1 MFTTKTPDADN
12 GNAHHLRGEA
22 AGSRRS
28 VTVVSTVVV
37 ALAMLMAA
45 CSSNDDG
52 VDAETGTA
60 ETVDVT
66 GDATDA
72 DSEAEPASDA
82 DGEVAAG
89 DAAVEEESAAEET
102 PEAVE
107 VAGSVRLITHDSFL
121 VTEGLFD
128 NFTLETGYE
137 VEVVSGGD
145 AGELVSRAIL
155 TAGQPEADV
164 LFGVDN
170 TFLQRALDAELFEP
184 YVSSGLATIPAD
196 LQLDPENRVT
206 PIDFGDVCVNY
217 WSDALDGPAPA
228 GLDDLTDPTFASSF
242 VTEDPETSSPG
253 FAFLLATI
261 ATYGEDGWQ
270 DYWQQLT
277 DGGVTVAP
285 GWSEAYYGEFVAGGG
300 EKAIVTSYATSPV
313 AEVIFAEV
321 DYDEPPTGVLTDSCF
336 RQIEFAGILAG
347 TENRDG
353 AEQLVDFMTDTLFQE
368 DMPLNMFV
376 YPANSEAMVPSAF
389 EQWATVVDSPLTLDP
404 SDIEANRSRWTEE
417 WAEIVLR

>member
-1 MFTTKTPDADN
+1 MTATTTMVDN
-12 GNAHHLRGEA
+12 GESLHLRG
-22 AGSRRS
+22 GQRS
-28 VTVVSTVVV
+28 FPLIV
-37 ALAMLMAA
+37 ALILALVVTLAA
-45 CSSNDDG
+45 CSSDDG
-52 VDAETGTA
+52 DDAAATGDTVDLSGDEADDTDDSDSDGAATDDTDDGTTDDSADAEA
-60 ETVDVT
+60 
-66 GDATDA
+66 
-72 DSEAEPASDA
+72 
-82 DGEVAAG
+82 
-89 DAAVEEESAAEET
+89 AAEETEDT

-107 VAGSVRLITHDSFL
+107 VTGSVRLITHDSFL

-170 TFLQRALDAELFEP
+170 TFLQRALDAEIFES
-184 YVSSGLATIPAD
+184 YASAGLATIPSE

-217 WSDALDGPAPA
+217 WTDALDGPAPA
-228 GLDDLTDPTFASSF
+228 GLDDLTDPSYASSF

-277 DGGVTVAP
+277 DGGVTVEP
-285 GWSEAYYGEFVAGGG
+285 GWSEAYYGQFVAGGG
-300 EKAIVTSYATSPV
+300 DKAIVTSYATSPV

-321 DYDEPPTGVLTDSCF
+321 DYEEPPTGVLTDSCF

-353 AEQLVDFMTDTLFQE
+353 AEKLVDFMTATLFQE

-376 YPANSEAMVPSAF
+376 YPANSEAAIPSSF
-389 EQWATVVDSPLTLDP
+389 EQWATVVDSPLTLEP
-404 SDIEANRSRWTEE
+404 AEIEANRSRWTQE

>member
-1 MFTTKTPDADN
+1 MSETMMIVPVEKPGWRRRWLSTGRLVVAVAVFGLLTAACGGSDDTSEADS
-12 GNAHHLRGEA
+12 ADVEAEA
-22 AGSRRS
+22 ATEGETETDDAGSGDD
-28 VTVVSTVVV
+28 VDGDD
-37 ALAMLMAA
+37 AM
-45 CSSNDDG
+45 
-52 VDAETGTA
+52 
-60 ETVDVT
+60 
-66 GDATDA
+66 A
-72 DSEAEPASDA
+72 DEEAEA
-82 DGEVAAG
+82 E
-89 DAAVEEESAAEET
+89 AEEPVDT

-107 VAGSVRLITHDSFL
+107 VQGSVRLITHDSFL

-170 TFLQRALDAELFEP
+170 TFLQRALEADLFEP
-184 YVSSGLATIPAD
+184 YESAGLATIPAE
-196 LQLDPENRVT
+196 LQLDAENRVT

-217 WSDALDGPAPA
+217 WTDELDGPPPTS
-228 GLDDLTDPTFASSF
+228 LDDLTDPAYASSF

-277 DGGVTVAP
+277 DAGVTVTP
-285 GWSEAYYGEFVAGGG
+285 GWSEAYYGEFISGGG
-300 EKAIVTSYATSPV
+300 DKAIVTSYATSPV

-321 DYDEPPTGVLTDSCF
+321 DYDEPPTGVLVDSCF

-353 AEQLVDFMTDTLFQE
+353 AEQLVDFMTSTTFQE
-368 DMPLNMFV
+368 DVPLNMFV
-376 YPANSEAMVPSAF
+376 YPANSEAAVPNSF
-389 EQWATVVDSPLTLDP
+389 EQWATVVESPLTLDP
-404 SDIEANRSRWTEE
+404 AEIEANRSRWTEE